1 MGAKQGSGYR
11 GRGPSGLERFA
22 SRNEARTLTRMECP
36 SCGTENRV
44 EAKYCGSCGITL
56 ARTCAACGT
65 ANDPGMRFCIECGTL
80 IEEGSSAPPASSIEP
95 SPTPSAERRLVSVLF
110 VDLVGFTAASETRDP
125 EDTRDLLSRYF
136 ETARTIIERYGGT
149 IEKFIGDAVMAV
161 WGAPIAQEDDAERAV
176 RAALDLVQAVPQLD
190 PALTARAGVLTGE
203 AAVTIGAEGQG
214 MVAGD
219 LINTASRIQSE
230 AEPGTVLVG
239 DSTRRASEAA
249 VSYGEAGFHELKGK
263 AEPVALYPAVR
274 VVAARAGEGRSA
286 GLEAPFVGR
295 DRELRLLKDLFH
307 ATAADR
313 RAHLLAVVGIA
324 GIGKSR
330 LAWEFEKYADG
341 LVEAFYWH
349 RGRCLA
355 YGDGVA
361 YWALAEMIRSRAGIA
376 ESDDESSALRKL
388 REAIGEHVHDP
399 SEREWIEP
407 RLQQLLGLVERTT
420 SDRDDLFS
428 AWRRFFECLAE
439 TGTVALV
446 FEDLHWAD
454 SGLVAFVE
462 HLLDWSRDLPI
473 FVLALARPELADRH
487 PGFLSS
493 ARSATTVTLD
503 PLSDEAMDDLLRGLV
518 PGLPDDAHATIRS
531 RADGIPL
538 YAVETVR
545 MLLDRGLLA
554 AAGNQYRLTG
564 SLDSLEVPETLHAL
578 IAARLDGLAPEE
590 RRLLERAAVL
600 GKTFSA
606 RGLSALAGVDDS
618 AVEPVLA
625 SLSRKELLAIDTDP
639 RSPERGNYGFVQ
651 ALVQRI
657 AYETLARPER
667 RSLHLAA
674 ATFLAESGGFDPD
687 EIAEVI
693 ATHYRDAYEAAPNA
707 EDADNVRRL
716 ALEWLR
722 RAGERAAALAATED
736 ARRAFET
743 ATELARDDLERAAL
757 LERSGELAFAGDEL
771 DLAVQRLEQSRSLYL
786 ESGRTHDAART
797 AAPLSNALW
806 NLARMEDA
814 LAVAVPALDVL
825 SSDEPDEDVAQLA
838 AEVAR
843 LFYFSGQT
851 EPALVRVE
859 QALLIAEEQQLPEV
873 LSQALNTK
881 SLIIMGKHP
890 REARA
895 LVYEALNVAL
905 EHDLVAAA
913 LRAYNNVASIEWL
926 TDRPAEARRA
936 ANGGFDFA
944 RQRGHRHYGLT
955 FAAWEVTFLLMEG
968 NWDDAFSLVDE
979 FFPEQPTATEIVAQV
994 IVFVA
999 AALLDRGDP
1008 EEARRRLGLVSRE
1021 VLDSSDLQVRSTAL
1035 AHDALSAIVGGRPQH
1050 VFRACRDWIENQFLQ
1065 DDPQRADD
1073 ALLFASRVAREQ
1085 GTVEELSELA
1095 ARFDDLPELKR
1106 TRHLG
1111 AALGD
1116 AQGIVA
1122 LAARDENAAIDAF
1135 SVALAAARSAND
1147 RWLIAQVISDY
1158 GLALVSFGRADE
1170 AEPLLAEAQALWEQ
1184 MGAKR
1189 WLELLEG
1196 ARVPTPAGTG

>member
-1 MGAKQGSGYR
+1 
-11 GRGPSGLERFA
+11 
-22 SRNEARTLTRMECP
+22 
-36 SCGTENRV
+36 
-44 EAKYCGSCGITL
+44 
-56 ARTCAACGT
+56 
-65 ANDPGMRFCIECGTL
+65 
-80 IEEGSSAPPASSIEP
+80 
-95 SPTPSAERRLVSVLF
+95 VSVLF
-110 VDLVGFTAASETRDP
+110 ADLVGFTAASENRDV

-136 ETARTIIERYGGT
+136 ETARTIIERYGGVV
-149 IEKFIGDAVMAV
+149 EKFIGDAVLAV

-176 RAALDLVQAVPQLD
+176 RAALDLVSAVPQLD

-239 DSTRRASEAA
+239 DATRRASEAA
-249 VSYGEAGFHELKGK
+249 VSYDDGGVHELKGK
-263 AEPVALYPAVR
+263 SEPVPLYRAAR
-274 VVAARAGEGRSA
+274 VVAARAGEGRST

-295 DRELRLLKDLFH
+295 DRELHLLKELFH

-341 LVEAFYWH
+341 LIEVFYWH

-376 ESDDESSALRKL
+376 ESEDESSALRKL
-388 REAIGEHVHDP
+388 RETIAEHVHDP
-399 SEREWIEP
+399 TEREWIEP
-407 RLQQLLGLVERTT
+407 RLQQLLGLVERST

-439 TGTVALV
+439 TGTVTLV

-473 FVLALARPELADRH
+473 FVLALARPELAERH

-503 PLSDEAMDDLLRGLV
+503 PLSEEAMDELLRGLV
-518 PGLPDDAHATIRS
+518 PGLPDDAHTTIRS

-545 MLLDRGLLA
+545 MLLDRGLLE
-554 AAGNQYRLTG
+554 AAGNEYRLTG

-578 IAARLDGLAPEE
+578 IAARLDGLEPEE
-590 RRLLERAAVL
+590 RHLLERAAVL
-600 GKTFSA
+600 GKTFTA
-606 RGLSALAGVDDS
+606 QGLAALGGIDED
-618 AVEPVLA
+618 AVEPVLR

-639 RSPERGNYGFVQ
+639 RSPERGHYGFVQ

-667 RSLHLAA
+667 RALHLAA
-674 ATFLAESGGFDPD
+674 ATFLAESAGLDPD

-693 ATHYRDAYEAAPNA
+693 ATHYRDAYEAAQNA
-707 EDADNVRRL
+707 VDADDIRRL
-716 ALEWLR
+716 ALDWLR

-736 ARRAFET
+736 ARRAFDT
-743 ATELARDDLERAAL
+743 AAELAPDDVERAAL
-757 LERSGELAFAGDEL
+757 LERAGVLAYTGDEL
-771 DLAVQRLEQSRSLYL
+771 DLAVERLEQSRSLYL

-797 AAPLSNALW
+797 AAPLSKTLW
-806 NLARMEDA
+806 ALARMEDA
-814 LAVAVPALDVL
+814 LAVAVPALEVL

-843 LFYFSGQT
+843 LFHFSGQI
-851 EPALVRVE
+851 EPALARVE

-881 SLIIMGKHP
+881 ALILEGRHP

-895 LVYEALNVAL
+895 LVLEALNVAL
-905 EHDLVAAA
+905 EHDLVDAA
-913 LRAYNNVASIEWL
+913 LRAYNNVASIEWAS
-926 TDRPAEARRA
+926 DRPEEARRA
-936 ANGGFDFA
+936 VNGGFDFA
-944 RQRGHRHYGLT
+944 RQRGHRHDALR
-955 FAAWEVTFLLMEG
+955 FAAWKVAFLLIEG
-968 NWDDAFSLVDE
+968 SWDEAYSLADE
-979 FFPEQPTATEIVAQV
+979 FFPEQPTANEIVALALV
-994 IVFVA
+994 LIA
-999 AALLDRGDP
+999 AASLDRGDP

-1021 VLDSSDLQVRSTAL
+1021 VLDSTDLQVRSTAL
-1035 AHDALSAIVGGRPQH
+1035 AHDALSAVVDDRPQH
-1050 VFRACRDWIENQFLQ
+1050 GLRACREWADNELQ
-1065 DDPQRADD
+1065 HGDPQRADD
-1073 ALLFASRVAREQ
+1073 AVLFACRVVRVHGHMDELATLVARY
-1085 GTVEELSELA
+1085 
-1095 ARFDDLPELKR
+1095 DDVPERQR
-1106 TRHLG
+1106 TRQLV

-1116 AQGIVA
+1116 ARGIVA
-1122 LAARDENAAIDAF
+1122 SAAGDENAATDAF
-1135 SVALAAARSAND
+1135 GVALAAARSVND
-1147 RWLIAQVISDY
+1147 RWLAAQVISDY
-1158 GLALVSFGRADE
+1158 GLALVSFGRAEE
-1170 AEPLLAEAQALWEQ
+1170 AEPLLAEALKLWKQ
-1184 MGAKR
+1184 MGGNW
-1189 WLELLEG
+1189 WLERIEG
-1196 ARVPTPAGTG
+1196 ARATGIVQLAQPLS